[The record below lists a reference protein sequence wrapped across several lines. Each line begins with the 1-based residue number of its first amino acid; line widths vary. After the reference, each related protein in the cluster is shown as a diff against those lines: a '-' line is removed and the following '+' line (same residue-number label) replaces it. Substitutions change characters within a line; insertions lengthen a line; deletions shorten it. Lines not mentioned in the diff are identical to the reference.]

1 MTRLLL
7 SACLA
12 LWLAACAA
20 TGSTTAERPAPHVSV
35 ARNIP
40 LGRYRALAVVM
51 PEYLETRPDMVT
63 RLANLGIFDQVLRSE
78 DLPRFV
84 ARHGLQGRVTDL
96 RKWGGYQSLARAYKP
111 FLIVWFDCL
120 DGRDGVR
127 YQLGVR
133 RADTLDDVYV
143 GDVLVRPAAQRDL
156 LGLLT
161 LGAGMRPSNCWGA
174 TDHGAVDGL
183 FDSMSQWMRA
193 NLPGATPPSS
203 VPAPGEGQSGT

>member
-1 MTRLLL
+1 MTRLFI

-12 LWLAACAA
+12 LWLAGCAA
-20 TGSTTAERPAPHVSV
+20 TGSTTAERPTPHVSV
-35 ARNIP
+35 ARNNP
-40 LGRYRALAVVM
+40 LERYRGLAVVM

-63 RLANLGIFDQVLRSE
+63 RLRNLGVFDQVIRSE

-84 ARHGLQGRVTDL
+84 ASHALQGQVTDL

-111 FLIVWFDCL
+111 FLIFWFDCL
-120 DGRDGVR
+120 DARDGVR

-143 GDVLVRPAAQRDL
+143 GDVRVLSAGQGQL
-156 LGLLT
+156 MGLLT

-183 FDSMSQWMRA
+183 FDSMSQWLRS
-193 NLPGATPPSS
+193 NLPTSPDQNPTMTTS
-203 VPAPGEGQSGT
+203 P

>member
-12 LWLAACAA
+12 LCLVACAVK
-20 TGSTTAERPAPHVSV
+20 GSTTAERPTLHVSV
-35 ARNIP
+35 PKSIP

-51 PEYLETRPDMVT
+51 PEYLETQPDMVT
-63 RLANLGIFDQVLRSE
+63 RLANLGIFDQVIRSE
-78 DLPRFV
+78 DLPRFI
-84 ARHGLQGRVTDL
+84 ARHGLQGQVTDL

-174 TDHGAVDGL
+174 TDDGTVNVL
-183 FDSMSQWMRA
+183 FDSMSRWLRS
-193 NLPGATPPSS
+193 NLLTSHDENPTMTTSP
-203 VPAPGEGQSGT
+203 